1 MLTFFKACILVL
13 LCGIAFAHVGVPAGA
28 ADVRLV
34 DGSGS
39 YEGRVEV
46 LYDSQWGTV
55 CHNYWDIVDA
65 SVVCKQ
71 LGFAN
76 ATDSF
81 RYAYFGGGSP
91 DQPIYL
97 DDVRCSGNET
107 ELTDCEYRGCDVK
120 GCIHY
125 YDAGV
130 RCFIDHS
137 EGDVRLTDGPTS
149 RDGRL
154 EIYHNN
160 EWGTVCNTT
169 WGPEEAEVT
178 CRQLGNDGVNNV
190 YYSPTPGNG
199 SVHLSRVDCTGSET
213 ELVDCNVTFS
223 DDGDIPCADVG
234 VDCFTLLTDS
244 SATEGEIRLSWGS
257 TIPAFGHLQI
267 YHSNSW
273 GTVCTDGWDDYD
285 TQVVCRQLGYLPT
298 GIIYGSNPDPG
309 FIGPVHLSEV
319 SCTGDE
325 YKLSNCPHDGWGDT
339 GCRHTKDVWL
349 QCSADYTAADG
360 DVRLVDGENSLG
372 GRVQVFHDLKWGTV
386 CNDSW
391 SYENALVVC
400 RQLGYRDVVSSYHD
414 FGPGYGPILLGGVVC
429 SGDENALT
437 NCSHKEWGVTSCTS
451 HEQDVGVKCTERIP
465 DNHFKMAGWVI
476 ALTVLASVVGFSFL
490 VGLIACLCSMKEK
503 PWRVATSGIKDSGQ
517 PYGYTDSAALA
528 QDDVMYRSPDDI
540 Q

>member
-1 MLTFFKACILVL
+1 MFELFI
-13 LCGIAFAHVGVPAGA
+13 GVPAGA
-28 ADVRLV
+28 EDVRLV

-55 CHNYWDIVDA
+55 CHNYWDIMDA

-107 ELTDCEYRGCDVK
+107 ELTDCEYRGWDVK

-125 YDAGV
+125 YDAGLHFNESQNLPSLW
-130 RCFIDHS
+130 RIRNQKQTPCLSDCFGSDKFPIFVEDVALSSAHP
-137 EGDVRLTDGPTS
+137 EERMYDTGDVRLTDGPTS

-213 ELVDCNVTFS
+213 ELLDCNVTFS
-223 DDGDIPCADVG
+223 DDSYTPCADVG

-244 SATEGEIRLSWGS
+244 SGK
-257 TIPAFGHLQI
+257 F
-267 YHSNSW
+267 
-273 GTVCTDGWDDYD
+273 
-285 TQVVCRQLGYLPT
+285 
-298 GIIYGSNPDPG
+298 
-309 FIGPVHLSEV
+309 
-319 SCTGDE
+319 
-325 YKLSNCPHDGWGDT
+325 
-339 GCRHTKDVWL
+339 
-349 QCSADYTAADG
+349 
-360 DVRLVDGENSLG
+360 
-372 GRVQVFHDLKWGTV
+372 
-386 CNDSW
+386 
-391 SYENALVVC
+391 
-400 RQLGYRDVVSSYHD
+400 
-414 FGPGYGPILLGGVVC
+414 
-429 SGDENALT
+429 
-437 NCSHKEWGVTSCTS
+437 
-451 HEQDVGVKCTERIP
+451 
-465 DNHFKMAGWVI
+465 
-476 ALTVLASVVGFSFL
+476 
-490 VGLIACLCSMKEK
+490 
-503 PWRVATSGIKDSGQ
+503 
-517 PYGYTDSAALA
+517 
-528 QDDVMYRSPDDI
+528 
-540 Q
+540 